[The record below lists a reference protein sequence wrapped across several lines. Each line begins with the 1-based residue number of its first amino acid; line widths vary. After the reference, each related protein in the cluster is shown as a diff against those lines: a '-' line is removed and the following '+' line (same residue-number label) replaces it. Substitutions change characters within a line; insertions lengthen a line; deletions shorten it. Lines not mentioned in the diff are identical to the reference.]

1 MDEVSLINRPTA
13 EPEPEAILPRS
24 AWFSQ
29 LAQLRITLQ
38 AKQVLDQQDIKPY
51 LCEQDFSW
59 K

>member
-29 LAQLRITLQ
+29 LAQLRLRLQ
-38 AKQVLDQQDIKPY
+38 AKQALDRQEMESASRDRGS
-51 LCEQDFSW
+51 EQ